1 MLPTD
6 NPLGRLSGPP
16 VLVLSVLALLAFACV
31 PALAKADS
39 QGFQYQD
46 TPPTVSGGAP
56 EESDLSGGGSSTS
69 GVGGGSGGD
78 GSGSGA
84 AGGSGKGGAAG
95 AKGSGGGSGSN
106 GVAGVGEGV
115 GLPGTGTDDGSA
127 SEVGTAGGGSSPL
140 VPILIAI
147 AVLAAASI
155 GYVLYRQRRGGDGTS
170 AGQRKPGDD
179 KASGSSSSV
188 RPEAS

>member
-1 MLPTD
+1 MLQTD

-46 TPPTVSGGAP
+46 APPTVSGGAP

-78 GSGSGA
+78 GSGSGGS
-84 AGGSGKGGAAG
+84 GGGSSGKGGANGAG
-95 AKGSGGGSGSN
+95 NASGSN
-106 GVAGVGEGV
+106 GVAGIGDGEG
-115 GLPGTGTDDGSA
+115 LAGTGSGDASA

-147 AVLAAASI
+147 ALLAAASI
-155 GYVLYRQRRGGDGTS
+155 GYVLYRQRRGGDGKPG
-170 AGQRKPGDD
+170 GQRKPGDD